1 MADTRATKEA
11 VAAEMAWLRSAY
23 LDRLPT
29 EIQELTVLADGLGG
43 NEADRAQLE
52 DLYQRLHK
60 LAGSGGTFGLAALST
75 RARSLEQQIKN
86 RLAESLDGMS
96 AELRDELSADIAALR
111 STLTEVTTSVTVP
124 RNNDG
129 ATHPEDK
136 AIQLWLV
143 EDDEMLDRELERQL
157 KPFGFEIRLFNRISA
172 AEAAAQAE
180 QPDILIMDV
189 LFSEEQENATE
200 VMALRPHL
208 RSLGCPLIFISS
220 HGGFRSRVRAA
231 RLGAEG
237 YLLKPLDVPRLVE
250 RVEHIMAKR
259 HAPPQRV
266 LIVDDDVDLSEH
278 YRLALTGAGM
288 EAETLNQPEDI
299 IERVAAFHPELV
311 LMDMHMP
318 DYSGADL
325 AGVIRQHDN
334 WISLPIVYLSAEMDF
349 DKQVQALGQGA
360 DDFLTKPIAD
370 AHLIAAVTVRVERA
384 RQLADQITKDSL
396 TGLLKHASI
405 KEAADIEVLRA
416 HRMHK
421 PASLAMVDIDFFKK
435 VNDTHGHAV
444 GDLVIKSLATLLR
457 QRLRQSDL
465 IGRYGGEEFVAVLPE
480 CDLESARLIM
490 DDVRER
496 FANLQFNHEGTI
508 FGCTLSVGLVC
519 TSQYPLQNSGQ
530 LLIAADQALYAAKH
544 GGRNQVCLDPAPG
557 G

>member
-1 MADTRATKEA
+1 M
-11 VAAEMAWLRSAY
+11 
-23 LDRLPT
+23 
-29 EIQELTVLADGLGG
+29 
-43 NEADRAQLE
+43 
-52 DLYQRLHK
+52 
-60 LAGSGGTFGLAALST
+60 
-75 RARSLEQQIKN
+75 
-86 RLAESLDGMS
+86 
-96 AELRDELSADIAALR
+96 
-111 STLTEVTTSVTVP
+111 
-124 RNNDG
+124 
-129 ATHPEDK
+129 
-136 AIQLWLV
+136 
-143 EDDEMLDRELERQL
+143 
-157 KPFGFEIRLFNRISA
+157 
-172 AEAAAQAE
+172 
-180 QPDILIMDV
+180 
-189 LFSEEQENATE
+189 
-200 VMALRPHL
+200 
-208 RSLGCPLIFISS
+208 
-220 HGGFRSRVRAA
+220 
-231 RLGAEG
+231 
-237 YLLKPLDVPRLVE
+237 
-250 RVEHIMAKR
+250 
-259 HAPPQRV
+259 
-266 LIVDDDVDLSEH
+266 LIVDDDVNLSEH
-278 YRLALTGAGM
+278 YRLALAGAGM
-288 EAETLNQPEDI
+288 EAETLNQPEDL
-299 IERVAAFHPELV
+299 IERVAAFRPELV

-360 DDFLTKPIAD
+360 DDFLTKPISD

-496 FANLQFNHEGTI
+496 FANLQFNHEGTT

-530 LLIAADQALYAAKH
+530 LLVAADQALYAAKH